1 MLTFVYERFTYDLRD
16 DERLSRDLF
25 VHLKPML
32 TRLEHGMNM
41 RNPLLGHIRKYYP
54 LAYEITVGAVK
65 ELQKAFPYDIN
76 DNEIGYLALHI
87 GAALERKYNIPH
99 RRRKTVL
106 LVCGSGYGTA
116 RILESRLRSLFAE
129 LDVSRVVSLR
139 EYEEMLT
146 VDEDL
151 IVSTI
156 HLQQR
161 KDKPSAVIS
170 PIPSERDME
179 TITRMVR
186 ASDEEQE
193 ISLLRYFDQDLFMTR
208 SDQYE

>member
-1 MLTFVYERFTYDLRD
+1 
-16 DERLSRDLF
+16 
-25 VHLKPML
+25 
-32 TRLEHGMNM
+32 
-41 RNPLLGHIRKYYP
+41 
-54 LAYEITVGAVK
+54 
-65 ELQKAFPYDIN
+65 
-76 DNEIGYLALHI
+76 
-87 GAALERKYNIPH
+87 
-99 RRRKTVL
+99 L

-139 EYEEMLT
+139 EYEEMPT

-156 HLQQR
+156 RLQQS

-193 ISLLRYFDQDLFMTR
+193 LSLLRYFDKELFMTR
-208 SDQYE
+208 LDRPDKDALIEEMSGTLKRKGYNR